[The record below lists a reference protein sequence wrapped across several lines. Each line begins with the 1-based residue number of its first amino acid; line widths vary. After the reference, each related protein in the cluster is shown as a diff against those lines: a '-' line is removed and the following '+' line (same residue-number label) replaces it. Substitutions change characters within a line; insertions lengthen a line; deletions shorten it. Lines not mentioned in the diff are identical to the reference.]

1 MNTPTQSERAR
12 IRLIVIALAVLL
24 PVALLWS
31 SLTVTIDSGHAGLTF
46 HTFGDGVDPEAEPMS
61 SGFHFKAPWDD
72 VYQYEVR
79 QMELFEHLEVLSSN
93 LLKITM
99 DMTVFYQPD
108 YVNLGYL
115 EVERGRLYES
125 KVIQPAMRSVARE
138 VIAKYLPEEFNTT
151 KREEIQLEIENRL
164 SQKLKDNY
172 IQLNDVLIRNIK
184 LPTTLEQAIERK
196 LQQEQESLEYEFRI
210 EKATKEANRKRIER
224 KRIEAEGIK
233 DFQNIVSQSI
243 NDDLLQWKGIEATTE
258 LSHSPNSK
266 VVVIGAGDKGL
277 PLILGD

>member
-1 MNTPTQSERAR
+1 MNTPTQKEKAK
-12 IRLIVIALAVLL
+12 IRMIAMVMMVVL
-24 PVALLWS
+24 PVILLWS
-31 SLTVTIDSGHAGLTF
+31 SLTVTIDSGHAGLIF
-46 HTFGDGVDPEAEPMS
+46 HTFGNGVNPEAEPMT

-72 VYQYEVR
+72 VYQYEIR
-79 QMELFEHLEVLSSN
+79 QQEIFEHLEVLSSN

-99 DMTVFYQPD
+99 DMTVFYQPQ
-108 YVNLGYL
+108 YESLGYL
-115 EVERGRLYES
+115 EVERGMHYEA

-151 KREEIQLEIENRL
+151 KREEIQLEIESRL
-164 SQKLKDNY
+164 SEKLADNY

-210 EKATKEANRKRIER
+210 EKASKEAER
-224 KRIEAEGIK
+224 KRIEAEGIR

-258 LSHSPNSK
+258 LSHSDNAK
-266 VVVIGAGDKGL
+266 VVVIGSGENGL

>member
-1 MNTPTQSERAR
+1 MIQTPTQKEKAK
-12 IRLIVIALAVLL
+12 LKAIAMLVLTIL
-24 PVALLWS
+24 PIILLWS
-31 SLTVTIDSGHAGLTF
+31 SITVTIESGHAGLTF
-46 HTFGDGVDPEAEPMS
+46 HTFGNGVDPEAEPMS
-61 SGFHFKAPWDD
+61 SGFHFKAPWDE
-72 VYQYEVR
+72 VYQYEIR
-79 QMELFEHLEVLSSN
+79 QQEIFEPLEVLSSN
-93 LLKITM
+93 LLKISM

-108 YVNLGYL
+108 YDNLGYL
-115 EVERGRLYES
+115 EVERGMNYRE

-151 KREEIQLEIENRL
+151 KREEIQLEIETRL
-164 SQKLKDNY
+164 AEKLKGNY

-210 EKATKEANRKRIER
+210 EKANKEAER
-224 KRIEAEGIK
+224 MRIEAEGIR
-233 DFQNIVSQSI
+233 DFQIIVSQSI

-258 LSHSPNSK
+258 LSHSENAK
-266 VVVIGAGDKGL
+266 IVVIGSGENGL

>member
-1 MNTPTQSERAR
+1 MNTPTQKEKAK
-12 IRLIVIALAVLL
+12 IRMIAMVMMFVL
-24 PVALLWS
+24 PVILLWS

-46 HTFGDGVDPEAEPMS
+46 YTFGNGVDPEEEPIT

-72 VYQYEVR
+72 VYQYEIR
-79 QMELFEHLEVLSSN
+79 QQELFEHLEVLSSN

-99 DMTVFYQPD
+99 DMTVFYQPAYD
-108 YVNLGYL
+108 KLGYL
-115 EVERGRLYES
+115 EVERGMHYEA

-138 VIAKYLPEEFNTT
+138 VIAKYIPEEFNTT
-151 KREEIQLEIENRL
+151 KREEIQLEIESRL
-164 SQKLKDNY
+164 SEKLADNY

-184 LPTTLEQAIERK
+184 LPNTLEQAIERK

-210 EKATKEANRKRIER
+210 EKASKEADR
-224 KRIEAEGIK
+224 KRIEAEGIR

-243 NDDLLQWKGIEATTE
+243 NDDLLKWKGIEATTE
-258 LSHSPNSK
+258 LSHSNNAK
-266 VVVIGAGDKGL
+266 IVVIGSGDSGL